1 MVLGDIKLID
11 GKINYNGSISY
22 VSQTP
27 FIQNNTLRENILYG
41 KKFDEMKYK
50 VNNYIQDVLYS
61 CALLPDLDVLPFGDL
76 TEIGEKGI
84 NLSGGQRARIELAR
98 ALYNDSDMY
107 INI

>member
-50 VNNYIQDVLYS
+50 VNILYLG
-61 CALLPDLDVLPFGDL
+61 CLIFMCII
-76 TEIGEKGI
+76 T
-84 NLSGGQRARIELAR
+84 
-98 ALYNDSDMY
+98 
-107 INI
+107 

>member
-50 VNNYIQDVLYS
+50 VNTLYLG
-61 CALLPDLDVLPFGDL
+61 CFIFMCII
-76 TEIGEKGI
+76 T
-84 NLSGGQRARIELAR
+84 
-98 ALYNDSDMY
+98 
-107 INI
+107 